1 MVALSDTAR
10 IDRLE
15 EAVKAIR
22 IDVGKLGEAGLHL
35 NEVFSNNDKELLQYI
50 GGLSGWLEACRVLLE
65 DIRERLSAI
74 DGK

>member
-1 MVALSDTAR
+1 MVALSDDAR
-10 IDRLE
+10 LDRLE
-15 EAVKAIR
+15 NAIREIR
-22 IDVGKLGEAGLHL
+22 IDVGKLGAAGLHL

-65 DIRERLSAI
+65 DIRERLSQI